1 MNLSAHW
8 RGLEASVAVGDA
20 GKRGGPP
27 EDEDLPDAGVP
38 EFAKQNGLTR
48 AIDVPTLQDV
58 VSNALSQRP
67 SAMPE
72 DLLRAF
78 IFLPPARRIHRVLIK
93 GQSPLTT
100 QSQSCRTPWTNPDP
114 AGQLTPHLRSFSRAT
129 CRPETRHWNSTRLS
143 HFSMSRSAFREIAI
157 GNRIRETRSI

>member
-1 MNLSAHW
+1 MFDDRTETLADALTTITDKPANAWVYLPIGEDW
-8 RGLEASVAVGDA
+8 RLASRSVTLVSGEV
-20 GKRGGPP
+20 PP

-78 IFLPPARRIHRVLIK
+78 IFYHR
-93 GQSPLTT
+93 Q
-100 QSQSCRTPWTNPDP
+100 D
-114 AGQLTPHLRSFSRAT
+114 
-129 CRPETRHWNSTRLS
+129 
-143 HFSMSRSAFREIAI
+143 AFIEF
-157 GNRIRETRSI
+157 